1 MKCKTYKELLKFA
14 FKIHNRLGDLHGLC
28 YSEKSNNVFDQ
39 ENDALVDQ
47 MECFYHYT
55 LLELESCIEDDYVQL
70 DSWNKELNEVWEM
83 CEQIQKYF
91 DAVTQTP
98 RPDYIYG

>member
-1 MKCKTYKELLKFA
+1 MKCKTNKELLEFA
-14 FKIHNRLGDLHGLC
+14 YKIQTRLEDLHGLC

-47 MECFYHYT
+47 KQCFYHYT
-55 LLELESCIEDDYVQL
+55 LPELESCIEDDYIQL
-70 DSWNKELNEVWEM
+70 ESWNKESNEVWEM
-83 CEQIQKYF
+83 CEEIQKYF

>member
-1 MKCKTYKELLKFA
+1 MKCKTNKDLLKFA

-28 YSEKSNNVFDQ
+28 YSEKSNSVFDQ

-47 MECFYHYT
+47 MQCFDSYT
-55 LLELESCIEDDYVQL
+55 LPELEDDIINDCVNIKW
-70 DSWNKELNEVWEM
+70 WNKELNEVWQM